1 MKTSKSEDT
10 QVGAAPAQNESV
22 RLNGQSARELHEAL
36 DDIKFIRELVDG
48 NRDFF
53 ISGWSAIAWGLS
65 LVAGSVLTRWFLD
78 NPPPEWGLSE
88 TLLALWIVM
97 GAIATGVESY
107 FMYRLTLQAG
117 KKLFS
122 PYLLKILAADTVMVL
137 QGIVLTLVF
146 IEIGRPEYIPGAFL
160 LTLGGII
167 ISAGIFIRPFVSVY
181 GLITF
186 VFALV
191 ALLLPDIGIW
201 CVMMYG
207 IVSFVLGVWYLI
219 VFKR

>member
-1 MKTSKSEDT
+1 MSASKSEETRGDT
-10 QVGAAPAQNESV
+10 SPEQNDTS

-36 DDIKFIRELVDG
+36 DDIRFIRELVDN

-65 LVAGSVLTRWFLD
+65 LIAGSVLTRWFIAH
-78 NPPPEWGLSE
+78 PPDWGLAE
-88 TLLALWIVM
+88 TLWALWIVM
-97 GAIATGVESY
+97 GSFATGVESY
-107 FMYRLTLQAG
+107 FMYKLTVQAG
-117 KKLFS
+117 KKVFS

-137 QGIVLTLVF
+137 QGLVLTLVF

-167 ISAGIFIRPFVSVY
+167 IGSGIFIKELVSIY
-181 GLITF
+181 GIITF
-186 VFALV
+186 IFALV
-191 ALLLPDIGIW
+191 ALLLPDVALW

-207 IVSFVLGVWYLI
+207 IVSVLLGVWYLS
-219 VFKR
+219 VHKR